1 MPKSKYDSGKMM
13 EELRKGAAEKSY
25 GQKAAPK
32 PKPDMAKAKEDGS
45 SDENPDPKKAEE
57 MKKKTDER
65 MKNLASGR
73 KKQFLPKKD

>member
-1 MPKSKYDSGKMM
+1 MPDKYKSGKMM